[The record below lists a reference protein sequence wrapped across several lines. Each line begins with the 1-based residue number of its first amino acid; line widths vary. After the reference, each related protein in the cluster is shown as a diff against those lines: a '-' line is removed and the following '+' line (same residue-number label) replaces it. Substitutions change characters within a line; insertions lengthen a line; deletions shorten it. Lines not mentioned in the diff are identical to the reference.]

1 VPHAIWT
8 GSVSF
13 GLVTVPVKVVS
24 ATRSLDVRFHQL
36 EEGTNSR
43 VRNKRVSEQTGEEV
57 PYDKIVKGYEIEP
70 GHYVVIDSEELS
82 ALAPKASRQIDI
94 EDFVDLVDIDPVY
107 FEQPYFLVPDKNAE
121 KAYRLLAEVMQEQG
135 KVAIGRF
142 VMRSKEALVAIRAV
156 DGVLVL
162 ETMRYADEVLAPDRD
177 QSFLED
183 AAEPTEREMEMA
195 RQLVNSLA
203 TTFDPDKYHDE
214 YREELLGLIEKKAA
228 GEEIVAA
235 ETPEEPAKVLDLMA
249 ALEASLARTGA
260 KAPAPRTRE
269 RDADV
274 PAKRPAKRASARRGT
289 EPASKQATK
298 KPAAKKAAAKKS
310 ATSRTRKSA

>member
-1 VPHAIWT
+1 VVVVPHAIWT

-13 GLVTVPVKVVS
+13 GLVTVPVRVVS

-36 EEGTNSR
+36 EQGTNSR

-57 PYDKIVKGYEIEP
+57 PYDRIVKGYEIEP
-70 GHYVVIDSEELS
+70 GQYVVIDPEELA
-82 ALAPKASRQIDI
+82 ALAPKASRQIEI
-94 EDFVDLVDIDPVY
+94 EDFVDLADIDPVY

-183 AAEPTEREMEMA
+183 AAEPSEREMEMA

-203 TTFDPDKYHDE
+203 TTFDPEKYHDE
-214 YREELLGLIEKKAA
+214 YREEVLGLIEKKAA

-235 ETPEEPAKVLDLMA
+235 EVPEEPAKVLDLMA
-249 ALEASLARTGA
+249 ALEASLSRTGA
-260 KAPAPRTRE
+260 SA
-269 RDADV
+269 
-274 PAKRPAKRASARRGT
+274 PAKRPAKRAPAPARSGT
-289 EPASKQATK
+289 AKKAAK
-298 KPAAKKAAAKKS
+298 KPAKKAAAKKTS
-310 ATSRTRKSA
+310 SRTRKSA